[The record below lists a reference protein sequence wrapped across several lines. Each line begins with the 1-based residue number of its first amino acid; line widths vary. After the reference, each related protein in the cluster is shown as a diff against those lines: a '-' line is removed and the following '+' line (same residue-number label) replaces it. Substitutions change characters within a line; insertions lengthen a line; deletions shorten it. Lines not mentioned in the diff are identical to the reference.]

1 MEQNRFKS
9 PVLWTSLTS
18 QVLAMLIVLGVIDTG
33 MSEAIKAL
41 VVALLEILGLLGI
54 VNNPTSK
61 DTL

>member
-9 PVLWTSLTS
+9 PVLWSSLAS

-33 MSEAIKAL
+33 MSEAINAL
-41 VVALLEILGLLGI
+41 VVALLDILGLLGI

-61 DTL
+61 NTL

>member
-33 MSEAIKAL
+33 MSDAIKAL
-41 VVALLEILGLLGI
+41 VVALLDILALFGI

-61 DTL
+61 NTL

>member
-41 VVALLEILGLLGI
+41 VVALLEILGLFGI

>member
-9 PVLWTSLTS
+9 PVLWSSLAS

-41 VVALLEILGLLGI
+41 VVALLEILGLFGI

>member
-9 PVLWTSLTS
+9 PVLWSSLAS
-18 QVLAMLIVLGVIDTG
+18 QILAMLIVLGVIDTG

-41 VVALLEILGLLGI
+41 VVALLEILGLFGI

-61 DTL
+61 TTL

>member
-9 PVLWTSLTS
+9 PVLWSSLAS
-18 QVLAMLIVLGVIDTG
+18 QVLAMLIVLGVIDAG

-41 VVALLEILGLLGI
+41 VVALLNILGLFGI

>member
-9 PVLWTSLTS
+9 PVLWSSLAS

-33 MSEAIKAL
+33 MSDAIKAL
-41 VVALLEILGLLGI
+41 VVALLDILALFGI

-61 DTL
+61 NTL

>member
-9 PVLWTSLTS
+9 PVLWSSLAS
-18 QVLAMLIVLGVIDTG
+18 QILAMLIVLGVIDTG

-41 VVALLEILGLLGI
+41 VVALLEIIGMFGI

-61 DTL
+61 KTL

>member
-9 PVLWTSLTS
+9 PVLWSSLAS

-41 VVALLEILGLLGI
+41 VVALLDILGLVGI

-61 DTL
+61 TTL

>member
-9 PVLWTSLTS
+9 PVLWSSLTS

-41 VVALLEILGLLGI
+41 VVALLEILGLFGI
-54 VNNPTSK
+54 VNNPTRK